1 MAADGGERRMV
12 FDIRGRRKHVVKF
25 VYAILALLMGAS
37 LFLVVGPVNIGS
49 ILGNSSSSES
59 AASQLEEQ
67 AEEVERR
74 LRKDPNDPQLLLNLT
89 RARISAGNS
98 LVAVNP
104 ETGQPAPTVESQAQL
119 QKASAAWSEYLNQT
133 GEPSP
138 GGAQLVAPALFSLA
152 QTARTGPEAELNVRA
167 ASNAQAIVAKA
178 RPSLGSLSTLA
189 IYRYYSFDYAAAA
202 KSRKEATK
210 YAQTKFERE
219 NLGNELDEI
228 AKRAHE
234 FQKQIA
240 EFNKAS
246 KGQGKESLENPL
258 GGLGGSTS
266 LTP

>member
-1 MAADGGERRMV
+1 M
-12 FDIRGRRKHVVKF
+12 
-25 VYAILALLMGAS
+25 
-37 LFLVVGPVNIGS
+37 
-49 ILGNSSSSES
+49 
-59 AASQLEEQ
+59 
-67 AEEVERR
+67 
-74 LRKDPNDPQLLLNLT
+74 
-89 RARISAGNS
+89 
-98 LVAVNP
+98 
-104 ETGQPAPTVESQAQL
+104 ESQAQL
-119 QKASAAWSEYLNQT
+119 QKASAAWSEYLKQT
-133 GEPSP
+133 DEPSS

-152 QTARTGPEAELNVRA
+152 QTSRTGAEAEANLHA
-167 ASNAQAIVAKA
+167 AAAAQQIVADR

-202 KSRKEATK
+202 KVRKEASK

-246 KGQGKESLENPL
+246 KGRGKESLENPL
-258 GGLGGSTS
+258 GGLSGSTS